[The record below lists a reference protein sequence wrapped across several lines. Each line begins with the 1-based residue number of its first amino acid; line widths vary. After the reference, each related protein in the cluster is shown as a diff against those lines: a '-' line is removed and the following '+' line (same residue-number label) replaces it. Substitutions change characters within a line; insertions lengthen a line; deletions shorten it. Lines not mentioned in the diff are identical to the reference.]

1 MSATIEGSGHGI
13 VSEHRPAPSSRAA
26 RARTTLLV
34 ATGSLLALLLPGR
47 PVRADFGFFRPFL
60 PLQVSTVPPNGDLN
74 PYGLA
79 FVPRDFPFGGPLKP
93 GQILISNFND
103 TSLQGRGSTIITI
116 DPGSGQTGLFFQ
128 GTPPI
133 GFTNALGVVHAGLVF
148 AGSVLTTDGTSNT
161 AQSGGLY
168 ALDGRGNIVAHLG
181 AHELI
186 NGPWGLA
193 INERGPGAQLFVS
206 NVFDGTITRLDV
218 TFGGGISVQGAVKIG
233 SGYGFGPDSAAVVV
247 GPAGLAYDA
256 FHDILYVASEMDDT
270 IFALHGA
277 GRTQTDLGTGA
288 VVYQDAAHLHG
299 PLGLIFA
306 PNGDL
311 LVANADPAVTQDPNE
326 PSEIVE
332 FTRSGR
338 FVRQYSVDPNL
349 GSAFALGIAGRDD
362 AEVFAYVDDFLST
375 CTILNLSPGSSESV
389 SVRPRPV
396 PPSGE

>member
-1 MSATIEGSGHGI
+1 MSTMIDSSGRIAIVTEHPPVPSASRVRASAGS
-13 VSEHRPAPSSRAA
+13 
-26 RARTTLLV
+26 LV
-34 ATGSLLALLLPGR
+34 ATVALLALLLPGR
-47 PVRADFGFFRPFL
+47 PARADFDSFGPIL
-60 PLQVSTVPPNGDLN
+60 PLQVSTVPSNGDLN

-79 FVPRDFPFGGPLKP
+79 FVSDDFPFGQGLKP

-116 DPGSGQTGLFFQ
+116 DPRTGQTGLFFQ

-133 GFTNALGVVHAGLVF
+133 GFTNALGIVHAGLVF

-161 AQSGGLY
+161 AKSGGLY
-168 ALDGRGNIVAHLG
+168 VLDGRGHVVAQLG
-181 AHELI
+181 MQQLI

-193 INERGPGAQLFVS
+193 INDRGARRQLFVS

-218 TFGGGISVQGAVKIG
+218 TFGNGGIAVQDAVKIG
-233 SGYGFGPDSAAVVV
+233 SGFGFGPDPAAVVV
-247 GPAGLAYDA
+247 GPAGLAYDG
-256 FHDILYVASEMDDT
+256 FRDILFVASEKDDT

-277 GRTQTDLGTGA
+277 GKTQTDLGTGA

-311 LVANADPAVTQDPNE
+311 LVANADPAVSQDPSV

-349 GSAFALGIAGRDD
+349 GAAFALGIAHHDD
-362 AEVFAYVDDFLST
+362 AKVFAYVDDFLSS
-375 CTILNLSPGSSESV
+375 CTILNLSAGMS
-389 SVRPRPV
+389 
-396 PPSGE
+396 

>member
-1 MSATIEGSGHGI
+1 MSTMIDSSGHNAI
-13 VSEHRPAPSSRAA
+13 VSERRPGPSSPRIRASA
-26 RARTTLLV
+26 ASLV
-34 ATGSLLALLLPGR
+34 ATVALLALLLPGR
-47 PVRADFGFFRPFL
+47 PVRADFDSFGPFL
-60 PLQVSTVPPNGDLN
+60 PLQVSTVPSNGDLN

-79 FVPRDFPFGGPLKP
+79 FVPSDFPFGGDLKP
-93 GQILISNFND
+93 GQMLVSNFND

-116 DPGSGQTGLFFQ
+116 DPRNGQTGLFFQ

-133 GFTNALGVVHAGLVF
+133 GFTNALGVVRAGLVF

-161 AQSGGLY
+161 AKSGGLY
-168 ALDGRGNIVAHLG
+168 VLNGRGHIVAHLG
-181 AHELI
+181 TQELI
-186 NGPWGLA
+186 DGPWGLA

-218 TFGGGISVQGAVKIG
+218 TFGNGGIAVQGAVKIG

-256 FHDILYVASEMDDT
+256 FRDILFVASEKDDT
-270 IFALHGA
+270 IFELHGA
-277 GRTQTDLGTGA
+277 GKTQTDLGTGA

-311 LVANADPAVTQDPNE
+311 LVANADPQVSQDPNE

-349 GSAFALGIAGRDD
+349 GSAFALGIANHED
-362 AEVFAYVDDFLST
+362 AKVFAYVDDFLST
-375 CTILNLSPGSSESV
+375 CTILNLSAGTS
-389 SVRPRPV
+389 
-396 PPSGE
+396 

>member
-1 MSATIEGSGHGI
+1 MNVIGSI
-13 VSEHRPAPSSRAA
+13 VDRRDDAAPVDA
-26 RARTTLLV
+26 RARSFV
-34 ATGSLLALLLPGR
+34 ATGTLLLALLMSAG
-47 PVRADFGFFRPFL
+47 PVYADTSFFNAFL
-60 PLQVSTVPPNGDLN
+60 PLQVSTVPANGDTN

-79 FVPRDFPFGGPLKP
+79 FVPPGVPSGGILKP
-93 GQILISNFND
+93 GQMLISNFND

-116 DPGSGQTGLFFQ
+116 DPRSGQTGLFFQ

-133 GFTNALGVVHAGLVF
+133 GFTNALGVVQAGLVF
-148 AGSVLTTDGTSNT
+148 AGSVSTTDGTSST
-161 AQSGGLY
+161 AASGGLY
-168 ALDGRGNIVAHLG
+168 VLDVRGNVA
-181 AHELI
+181 AHFDTEELI

-193 INERGPGAQLFVS
+193 INDRGSRAQLFIS

-218 TFGGGISVQGAVKIG
+218 TLENGGVSVKNALKIG
-233 SGYGFGPDSAAVVV
+233 SGFGFGPDMAAVVV

-256 FHDILYVASEMDDT
+256 LHDTLYVSSEMDDT

-277 GRTQTDLGTGA
+277 GNTDTDLGTGA

-306 PNGDL
+306 PNGHL
-311 LVANADPAVTQDPNE
+311 LVANADPAVSQDPNE

-349 GSAFALGIAGRDD
+349 GAAFALGIKNHDGTD
-362 AEVFAYVDDFLST
+362 VFAYVDDFLSN
-375 CTILNLSPGSSESV
+375 CTILNLAAGMNAMGDQ
-389 SVRPRPV
+389 
-396 PPSGE
+396 GENQ

>member
-1 MSATIEGSGHGI
+1 MDPTVASARQPSVGTRSSSTTVRPRVIILTALGSM
-13 VSEHRPAPSSRAA
+13 
-26 RARTTLLV
+26 
-34 ATGSLLALLLPGR
+34 LALLLPSR
-47 PVRADFGFFRPFL
+47 SVRADFDFRRPFL
-60 PLQVSTVPPNGDLN
+60 PLQVSTVPANGDLN

-79 FVPRDFPFGGPLKP
+79 FVPPAGPFPSASPVEGSLKP
-93 GQILISNFND
+93 GEMLISNFND

-148 AGSVLTTDGTSNT
+148 AGSVFTTDGTSNT
-161 AQSGGLY
+161 AGSGGLY
-168 ALDGRGNIVAHLG
+168 VLNARGHVVTKLG
-181 AHELI
+181 TSKLI

-193 INERGPGAQLFVS
+193 INDRGFGAQLFVS
-206 NVFDGTITRLDV
+206 NVFDGTVTRLDV
-218 TFGGGISVQGAVKIG
+218 TFDNGGVSVRDAVRIG

-256 FHDILYVASEMDDT
+256 FRDILFVASEMDDT
-270 IFALHGA
+270 IFALQGA
-277 GRTQTDLGTGA
+277 GHTQTDLGRGT

-306 PNGDL
+306 PNGNL
-311 LVANADPAVTQDPNE
+311 LVANADPAVSQDPNE

-349 GSAFALGIAGRDD
+349 GSAFALGIVSHDD
-362 AEVFAYVDDFLST
+362 SEVFAYVDDFLST
-375 CTILNLSPGSSESV
+375 CTILNLSE
-389 SVRPRPV
+389 RMF
-396 PPSGE
+396 